1 MSESLSYYLTQY
13 WKDESDHRTQHLL
26 LVGDFS
32 PFLGIWCISSYILF
46 AKFIGPQ
53 LMKNKE
59 PFELRYTM
67 LFYNIIM
74 ASFNLI
80 AFVTSVKYSNYGLQ
94 LINFVY
100 PDRNDLSEQTLLEIH
115 LGYCYWLTKFL
126 DLIDTLFFVLR
137 KKSSHITLLHLYH
150 HSIVPLFGFG
160 FLRINPIIP
169 ACRMFA
175 IVNSFIHV
183 VMYSYYALSALGPN
197 VQKYLWWKK
206 YITIMQLWQFVIYAM
221 YGALVFMFQTNY
233 PIVWLY
239 IGIAFTAFVL
249 KLICFFLCRSNTTAT
264 IFLALL

>member
-1 MSESLSYYLTQY
+1 MFEKLSYYLTY
-13 WKDESDHRTQHLL
+13 NWEDELDYRTQHLILKEIPPL
-26 LVGDFS
+26 L
-32 PFLGIWCISSYILF
+32 LIWCLTSYILF

-53 LMKNKE
+53 LMKDKE
-59 PFELRYTM
+59 PFELRYIM
-67 LFYNIIM
+67 LFYNTVM

-80 AFVTSVKYSNYGLQ
+80 AFVISVRYSNYGLR
-94 LINFVY
+94 LLNFVY

-126 DLIDTLFFVLR
+126 DLLDTVFFVLR

-150 HSIVPLFGFG
+150 HSIVPMFGFLL
-160 FLRINPIIP
+160 LRINPVIP
-169 ACRMFA
+169 ACILFA
-175 IVNSFIHV
+175 VINSFIHV

-233 PIVWLY
+233 PILWLY
-239 IGIAFTAFVL
+239 IGITFAPFVL
-249 KLICFFLCRSNTTAT
+249 KLICFFLCRSNATAT